1 MAAGSST
8 DSGRRK
14 TMVGSNILTPG
25 LSGGRQGVMKEKIV
39 GIVTVKE
46 QIETAYS
53 YEKKFDDSVNELIS
67 KGYQPMPNTF
77 SYTGNIATIVMM
89 KTEMKVEMI

>member
-1 MAAGSST
+1 MAG
-8 DSGRRK
+8 
-14 TMVGSNILTPG
+14 IIQTPG

-39 GIVTVKE
+39 DIVTVHE

-53 YEKKFDDSVNELIS
+53 YEKKFDDEVNKLIS

-77 SYTGNIATIVMM
+77 SSTGNIATIVMI
-89 KTEMKVEMI
+89 KTEMNVEMI

>member
-1 MAAGSST
+1 MSQILQAG
-8 DSGRRK
+8 
-14 TMVGSNILTPG
+14 G

-39 GIVTVKE
+39 DIVTVRG

-53 YEKKFDDSVNELIS
+53 YEKKFDDGVNELIS

-77 SYTGNIATIVMM
+77 SFTGNIATVIMM
-89 KTEMKVEMI
+89 KTEMKIETI

>member
-1 MAAGSST
+1 MSQILQAG
-8 DSGRRK
+8 
-14 TMVGSNILTPG
+14 G

-39 GIVTVKE
+39 DIVTVKE

-53 YEKKFDDSVNELIS
+53 YEKKFDDKVNELIS

-77 SYTGNIATIVMM
+77 SSAGNLAIIVMM
-89 KTEMKVEMI
+89 KTEMKIETI